1 MEGVQYG
8 TGEGQRAN
16 TNIAPERMKELGQTR
31 NDAQLW
37 ICLLVKVK
45 SDAVQNNIAQEP
57 GMLGP

>member
-45 SDAVQNNIAQEP
+45 SDAVQNNIA
-57 GMLGP
+57 